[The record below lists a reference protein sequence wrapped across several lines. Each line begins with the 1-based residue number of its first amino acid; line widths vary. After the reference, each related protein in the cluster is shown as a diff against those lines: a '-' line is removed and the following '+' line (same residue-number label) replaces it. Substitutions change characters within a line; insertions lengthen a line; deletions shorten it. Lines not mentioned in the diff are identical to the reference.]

1 APRVVQPGRRQVLGI
16 GRESAPCVLAQFGV
30 EVLGAQM
37 HVDDHGEPTS
47 SGETMSL
54 PGIAATRCRSGT
66 GFQRLSS
73 SNGSDATIAT
83 CSSTNVHSEWYQ
95 AVAQIPDSLHSNM
108 FNRDSG
114 ASSSTSW

>member
-1 APRVVQPGRRQVLGI
+1 
-16 GRESAPCVLAQFGV
+16 
-30 EVLGAQM
+30 
-37 HVDDHGEPTS
+37 
-47 SGETMSL
+47 
-54 PGIAATRCRSGT
+54 

-108 FNRDSG
+108 FSRESG
-114 ASSSTSW
+114 ASSSTSWTSEISAGSGSAERSRDWSRSHSVAASVGDSSRSSSATGSAAARDRKSVG